1 MSFVQNLVQIAAES
15 ERKRLREER
24 RIKRA
29 LDDKFPTANNA
40 PDEVFSPSTICSSLR
55 IFTEKD
61 YYYAK

>member
-1 MSFVQNLVQIAAES
+1 MQLSNKCHVQNLVQIAAES

-40 PDEVFSPSTICSSLR
+40 PDEVSLMFTISNSL
-55 IFTEKD
+55 
-61 YYYAK
+61 